1 MISDRDLIVIST
13 VNKRNDLTYV
23 VSTSISH
30 DKCPIVKGVTR
41 GEIIVGG
48 WVLTQIN
55 EKQQKAYILHVRTLN
70 VVYLLYLKKMNRLS
84 KDMSLKA

>member
-1 MISDRDLIVIST
+1 MVSDRDFIVIST
-13 VNKRNDLTYV
+13 VTKRNGLTYV

-55 EKQQKAYILHVRTLN
+55 EKTTKGIYIACSDIKGSIPTFIKKN
-70 VVYLLYLKKMNRLS
+70 VSIK
-84 KDMSLKA
+84 

>member
-48 WVLTQIN
+48 WVLIQIN